1 MKTSNSFAGSNA
13 RTTNNS
19 NSDSIE
25 ALYRSLGQETV
36 YNPSDSRCISFS
48 RVTDTCGDIDLH
60 LTNMAGGYLLRF
72 RRPHLAQQRA
82 SLPLRRVLQQH
93 GGAHRSPRGHCG
105 PSKRLCRQAFRKGQ
119 ARQAS
124 AQGLRIV
131 QDTVDALCRL
141 D

>member
-48 RVTDTCGDIDLH
+48 RVTDT
-60 LTNMAGGYLLRF
+60 
-72 RRPHLAQQRA
+72 
-82 SLPLRRVLQQH
+82 
-93 GGAHRSPRGHCG
+93 
-105 PSKRLCRQAFRKGQ
+105 
-119 ARQAS
+119 
-124 AQGLRIV
+124 
-131 QDTVDALCRL
+131 
-141 D
+141 